1 MILSELGPSI
11 PKFLPMA
18 PADVARHERIFMG
31 LGTVDDHMAVRA
43 QRALL
48 RRLTH
53 RSERR
58 LQGDQAPK
66 PAGAGGVPASHALS
80 VSFSC
85 LCRCSFSET
94 LPHGT
99 AARLPGTT
107 LDEEELDDDEDED
120 DVPPPLVGEDIIGGV
135 ADCAAAVTRE
145 RVEPAT
151 GRKVN
156 RRRARDARMS
166 CSHGTTS
173 DESDDDVDERPPP
186 PPPGSGVPG
195 SK

>member
-1 MILSELGPSI
+1 
-11 PKFLPMA
+11 MA

-107 LDEEELDDDEDED
+107 LDDDDEDED
-120 DVPPPLVGEDIIGGV
+120 DVPLPLVGEDIIGGV

-145 RVEPAT
+145 RVEPVT

-156 RRRARDARMS
+156 RRRLRYAELMR
-166 CSHGTTS
+166 
-173 DESDDDVDERPPP
+173 E
-186 PPPGSGVPG
+186 
-195 SK
+195 

>member
-11 PKFLPMA
+11 PKFVPMA
-18 PADVARHERIFMG
+18 PADVARQERIFLG

-48 RRLTH
+48 RRMTH

-66 PAGAGGVPASHALS
+66 PAGAGRVPASHALS

-107 LDEEELDDDEDED
+107 LDDDDEDED
-120 DVPPPLVGEDIIGGV
+120 DVPPPLVGEDI
-135 ADCAAAVTRE
+135 
-145 RVEPAT
+145 
-151 GRKVN
+151 
-156 RRRARDARMS
+156 
-166 CSHGTTS
+166 
-173 DESDDDVDERPPP
+173 DERSPPP
-186 PPPGSGVPG
+186 PPPGSGVRG

>member
-1 MILSELGPSI
+1 
-11 PKFLPMA
+11 
-18 PADVARHERIFMG
+18 
-31 LGTVDDHMAVRA
+31 MAVRA
-43 QRALL
+43 QLALL

-53 RSERR
+53 CSELR
-58 LQGDQAPK
+58 LQGDQAHK
-66 PAGAGGVPASHALS
+66 PACAGGVPASHALS

-107 LDEEELDDDEDED
+107 LDEEELDDDDEDED
-120 DVPPPLVGEDIIGGV
+120 HVLPPLVGEDIIGGV

-186 PPPGSGVPG
+186 PPPGSGVRG

>member
-1 MILSELGPSI
+1 
-11 PKFLPMA
+11 
-18 PADVARHERIFMG
+18 MG

-107 LDEEELDDDEDED
+107 LDEEELDDDDEDED

-145 RVEPAT
+145 RVEPVTPMT

-156 RRRARDARMS
+156 RSRSLYARMS

-186 PPPGSGVPG
+186 PPGSGVRG

>member
-1 MILSELGPSI
+1 
-11 PKFLPMA
+11 MA
-18 PADVARHERIFMG
+18 QQHVYQG
-31 LGTVDDHMAVRA
+31 LLWTRKSWTMM
-43 QRALL
+43 
-48 RRLTH
+48 T
-53 RSERR
+53 
-58 LQGDQAPK
+58 K
-66 PAGAGGVPASHALS
+66 
-80 VSFSC
+80 
-85 LCRCSFSET
+85 T
-94 LPHGT
+94 KT
-99 AARLPGTT
+99 I
-107 LDEEELDDDEDED
+107 
-120 DVPPPLVGEDIIGGV
+120 PPPLVGEDIIGGV